1 MIEFAEASKLAL
13 NLILSLDAD
22 ILEIVILSLK
32 VSIFAL
38 AIACIIGFSLGSL
51 LASNKFYGRGI
62 ILIIINSLMALPPVV
77 VGLVVYMA
85 LSKSGPL
92 GWLNILYTPSA
103 MIVAQSIIITPI
115 VLALSRQVIEDIH
128 NEYYDYFKSL
138 NLTKFQIVKSL
149 IWDARY
155 SLITVSLAGF
165 GRGIA
170 EVGAVIIVG
179 GNINHFTRVM
189 TTSIALETSM
199 GNLPFALALGIILLL
214 ISLSVN
220 ALVMALNLTSKKYA
234 FG

>member
-1 MIEFAEASKLAL
+1 MIEFTEASKLAL

-51 LASNKFYGRGI
+51 LASNKFYGRGV

>member
-51 LASNKFYGRGI
+51 LASNKFYGRGL

-138 NLTKFQIVKSL
+138 NLTKLQIVKSL

>member
-1 MIEFAEASKLAL
+1 MLEFAEAFKLAL
-13 NLILSLDAD
+13 NLVLSFDSNL
-22 ILEIVILSLK
+22 LEIVILSLK
-32 VSIFAL
+32 VSLIAL
-38 AIACIIGFSLGSL
+38 VIACIIGFSLGSL
-51 LASNKFYGRGI
+51 LASNKFFGRGL
-62 ILIIINSLMALPPVV
+62 ILILINSFMALPPVV
-77 VGLVVYMA
+77 VGLVVYML

-92 GWLNILYTPSA
+92 GWMNILYTPSA
-103 MIVAQSIIITPI
+103 MILAQSIIISPI
-115 VLALSRQVIEDIH
+115 VLALSRQVIEDLD
-128 NEYYDYFKSL
+128 NEYADFFKSL
-138 NLTKFQIVKSL
+138 SMSKFQIIKAL

-220 ALVMALNLTSKKYA
+220 ALVMALNLTSKRYA
-234 FG
+234 FA

>member
-51 LASNKFYGRGI
+51 LASNKFYGRGV

-138 NLTKFQIVKSL
+138 NLTKLQIVKSL

>member
-38 AIACIIGFSLGSL
+38 AIACIIGCSLGSL
-51 LASNKFYGRGI
+51 LASNKFYGRVV

-115 VLALSRQVIEDIH
+115 VLALARQVIEDIH
-128 NEYYDYFKSL
+128 NEYNDYFKSL

>member
-1 MIEFAEASKLAL
+1 
-13 NLILSLDAD
+13 
-22 ILEIVILSLK
+22 
-32 VSIFAL
+32 
-38 AIACIIGFSLGSL
+38 
-51 LASNKFYGRGI
+51 
-62 ILIIINSLMALPPVV
+62 MALPPVV

-189 TTSIALETSM
+189 TTLIALETSM
-199 GNLPFALALGIILLL
+199 GNLPFALALVIILLL

>member
-1 MIEFAEASKLAL
+1 MLEFAEAFKLAL
-13 NLILSLDAD
+13 NLVLSFDSNL
-22 ILEIVILSLK
+22 LEIVILSLK
-32 VSIFAL
+32 VSLIAL
-38 AIACIIGFSLGSL
+38 VIACIIGFSLGSL
-51 LASNKFYGRGI
+51 LASNKFFGRGL
-62 ILIIINSLMALPPVV
+62 ILILINSFMALPPVV
-77 VGLVVYMA
+77 VGLVVYML

-92 GWLNILYTPSA
+92 GWMNILYTPSA
-103 MIVAQSIIITPI
+103 MILAQSIIITPI
-115 VLALSRQVIEDIH
+115 VLALSRQVIEDLD
-128 NEYYDYFKSL
+128 NEYADFFKSL
-138 NLTKFQIVKSL
+138 SMSKFQIIKAL

-220 ALVMALNLTSKKYA
+220 ALVMALNLTSKRYA
-234 FG
+234 FA

>member
-32 VSIFAL
+32 VSVFAL
-38 AIACIIGFSLGSL
+38 IIACVIGFSLGSL
-51 LASNKFYGRGI
+51 LASNKFYGRGV

>member
-1 MIEFAEASKLAL
+1 MIEFTEASKLAL

-32 VSIFAL
+32 VSVFAL
-38 AIACIIGFSLGSL
+38 IIACVIGFSLGSL
-51 LASNKFYGRGI
+51 LASNKFYGRGV

>member
-51 LASNKFYGRGI
+51 LASNKFYGRGV

-179 GNINHFTRVM
+179 GNINHFTRVI

>member
-13 NLILSLDAD
+13 NLILSLDPD

-38 AIACIIGFSLGSL
+38 MLACLIGFSLGSF

-62 ILIIINSLMALPPVV
+62 ILIIINSFMALPPVV
-77 VGLVVYMA
+77 VGLVVYMS

-103 MIVAQSIIITPI
+103 MIIAQSIIITPI
-115 VLALSRQVIEDIH
+115 VLALSRQVIEDIN
-128 NEYYDYFKSL
+128 NEYYDFFKSL
-138 NLTKFQIVKSL
+138 NLTKFQIIKTL

-220 ALVMALNLTSKKYA
+220 ALVMTLNLTSKKYA

>member
-13 NLILSLDAD
+13 NLILSLDSD

-51 LASNKFYGRGI
+51 IASNKFYGRGV

>member
-1 MIEFAEASKLAL
+1 MLEFAEAFKLAL
-13 NLILSLDAD
+13 NLVLSFDSNL
-22 ILEIVILSLK
+22 LEIVILSLT
-32 VSIFAL
+32 VSLIAL
-38 AIACIIGFSLGSL
+38 VIACIIGFSLGSL
-51 LASNKFYGRGI
+51 LASNKFFGRGF
-62 ILIIINSLMALPPVV
+62 ILILINSFMALPPVV
-77 VGLVVYMA
+77 VGLVVYML

-92 GWLNILYTPSA
+92 GWMNILYTPSA
-103 MIVAQSIIITPI
+103 MILAQSIIITPI
-115 VLALSRQVIEDIH
+115 VLALSRQVIEDLE
-128 NEYYDYFKSL
+128 NEYSDFFKSL
-138 NLTKFQIVKSL
+138 SMSKFQIIKAL

-199 GNLPFALALGIILLL
+199 GNLPFALALGVILLL

-220 ALVMALNLTSKKYA
+220 ALVMALNLTSKRYA
-234 FG
+234 FA

>member
-51 LASNKFYGRGI
+51 LASNKFYGRGV

-220 ALVMALNLTSKKYA
+220 ALVMALNLTTKKYA

>member
-38 AIACIIGFSLGSL
+38 AIACVIGFSLGSL
-51 LASNKFYGRGI
+51 LASNKFYGRGV

-128 NEYYDYFKSL
+128 TEYYDYFKSL
-138 NLTKFQIVKSL
+138 NLTKFQIK
-149 IWDARY
+149 I
-155 SLITVSLAGF
+155 
-165 GRGIA
+165 
-170 EVGAVIIVG
+170 
-179 GNINHFTRVM
+179 
-189 TTSIALETSM
+189 
-199 GNLPFALALGIILLL
+199 
-214 ISLSVN
+214 
-220 ALVMALNLTSKKYA
+220 
-234 FG
+234 

>member
-1 MIEFAEASKLAL
+1 MIEFTEASKLAL

-138 NLTKFQIVKSL
+138 NLTKLQIVKSL

>member
-51 LASNKFYGRGI
+51 LASNKFYGRGL

-138 NLTKFQIVKSL
+138 NLTKFQIIKSL

>member
-38 AIACIIGFSLGSL
+38 IIACVIGFSLGSL

-138 NLTKFQIVKSL
+138 NLTKLQIVKSL

-220 ALVMALNLTSKKYA
+220 SLVMALNLTSKKYA

>member
-13 NLILSLDAD
+13 NLILSLDTD

-51 LASNKFYGRGI
+51 LASNKFYGRGV

-138 NLTKFQIVKSL
+138 NLTKLQIVKSL

>member
-1 MIEFAEASKLAL
+1 MIEFTEASKLAL

-51 LASNKFYGRGI
+51 LASNKFYGRGV

-138 NLTKFQIVKSL
+138 NLTKLQIVKSL

>member
-38 AIACIIGFSLGSL
+38 FIACVIGFSLGSL
-51 LASNKFYGRGI
+51 LASNKFYGRGV